1 MEEFYILILY
11 FYSQNENRLFIMRKA
26 LFIFALLGLQL
37 AAMAQVDSLVVNTD
51 SSAVRHQVLLQT
63 DLGDIVVELYNETPR
78 HRDNFL
84 KLVREGYYD
93 GNLWHR
99 VIADFMIQTG
109 DSATRHAQPGAEAGG
124 NDLGYRI
131 PAEIKF
137 PKYFHKRGAL
147 AAAREG
153 DAENPLRES
162 SASQFYIVWGF
173 PYGPKAM
180 AKFQARLDS
189 TTNGAVKFSPEMCDY
204 YWSHGGTPWL
214 DGQYTVFGEVV
225 KGLDVVGDIQ
235 AVRTDDND
243 RPLEDIRI
251 IKATIIK

>member
-1 MEEFYILILY
+1 
-11 FYSQNENRLFIMRKA
+11 MRKA
-26 LFIFALLGLQL
+26 LFIIAMLCLQL
-37 AAMAQVDSLVVNTD
+37 SAVAQVDSLVVKTD

-63 DLGDIVVELYNETPR
+63 DMGDIVVELYNDTPR

-84 KLVREGYYD
+84 RLVRSGYYD

-109 DSATRHAQPGAEAGG
+109 DSTTRHAKPGIEVGDY
-124 NDLGYRI
+124 DLGYRI
-131 PAEIKF
+131 PAEIDF

-147 AAAREG
+147 AAARES
-153 DAENPLRES
+153 DAENPKRQS

-180 AKFQARLDS
+180 DKFQAKVDS
-189 TTNGAVKFSPEMCDY
+189 ITNGAVKFSQEMRDY

-225 KGLDVVGDIQ
+225 KGLDVVGNIQ
-235 AVRTDDND
+235 AVKTDDND
-243 RPLEDIRI
+243 RPIEDVRI
-251 IKATIIK
+251 VKALVIK

>member
-1 MEEFYILILY
+1 
-11 FYSQNENRLFIMRKA
+11 MRKA
-26 LFIFALLGLQL
+26 LFFIAMLCLQL
-37 AAMAQVDSLVVNTD
+37 SAVAQVDSLVVKTD

-63 DLGDIVVELYNETPR
+63 SMGDIVVELYNDAPR

-84 KLVREGYYD
+84 RLVHSGYYD
-93 GNLWHR
+93 GNLWYR

-109 DSATRHAQPGAEAGG
+109 DSTTRHAKPGAEVGDY
-124 NDLGYRI
+124 DLGYRI
-131 PAEIKF
+131 PAEIDF

-147 AAAREG
+147 AAARES
-153 DAENPLRES
+153 DAENPNRES

-180 AKFQARLDS
+180 AKFQARVDS
-189 TTNGAVKFSPEMCDY
+189 ITNGAVKFSQEMRDY

-225 KGLDVVGDIQ
+225 KGLDVVSNIQ
-235 AVRTDDND
+235 AVKTDGND
-243 RPLEDIRI
+243 RPIEDVRI
-251 IKATIIK
+251 VKALVIK